1 MRWKLPSLRIG
12 KEYEKRR
19 EEKIASLITLRREN
33 GGEDEID
40 FDHNILFEDRF
51 DCIQDNSNSNNNNSN
66 NIQSESPSETLVDDP
81 ALLSLPSFPIS
92 SSSASSEL
100 SELQSFGPGWRIE
113 FRPLEVQLTDYENAA
128 FAIFTVLLS
137 RCIAS
142 QGHNFYL
149 PMSYVEENMRRAQV
163 KDAVR
168 TERFFIRRNSIKS
181 STLPPSAASEALKT
195 TPCASSISESDCE
208 CIDCPPPASMIPAIP
223 TVPSRK
229 YDIPSLREIDIAEL
243 TMDEIFNGEK
253 DLNRLD
259 RFKGFIPMLLEY
271 INSLG
276 CDDRL
281 YVTKEL
287 LPYFTLLSD
296 KAKADLPTT
305 AQWMREKILHPP
317 SPLSETP
324 LFTKEGVLNPQ
335 RVDYLLRLCEDIG
348 MGRIQCPELYGYR
361 QSTPVKEMKKIL
373 SDPMTNHLS
382 LLNMTMIANL
392 DKIDEEDLMFTN
404 FSCFIK
410 PVSFQSTSTIS
421 LTRDGVE
428 QEDRIL
434 LDDVR
439 GSRGALDSRNISIM
453 SLSVEESEVE
463 DSKSVVKEDEVR
475 EERER
480 RSSSPSP
487 FRRIRNFVS
496 NLFERKKRNREES
509 IRF

>member
-12 KEYEKRR
+12 KEYEQRR
-19 EEKIASLITLRREN
+19 EEKTASLITLRREN

-51 DCIQDNSNSNNNNSN
+51 DCIQDNGNSNNNNSN
-66 NIQSESPSETLVDDP
+66 NIQNESRSETLDDP
-81 ALLSLPSFPIS
+81 ALLPLLPSFPIS
-92 SSSASSEL
+92 SGITSNEL
-100 SELQSFGPGWRIE
+100 SDLQSFGPGWRIE

-168 TERFFIRRNSIKS
+168 TEKFFIRRNSIKS
-181 STLPPSAASEALKT
+181 STLSPTTVSEGLKT

-223 TVPSRK
+223 TIPTRK
-229 YDIPSLREIDIAEL
+229 YDIPSLQEIDVAEL

-305 AQWMREKILHPP
+305 AQWMREQILHPP

-348 MGRIQCPELYGYR
+348 MGRIQCPELYGFR
-361 QSTPVKEMKKIL
+361 QATPVKEMKKIL
-373 SDPMTNHLS
+373 SDPMTNHQS

-410 PVSFQSTSTIS
+410 PISFQSTSEIS
-421 LTRDGVE
+421 LTRDRVE
-428 QEDRIL
+428 QEDGI
-434 LDDVR
+434 LDDAR
-439 GSRGALDSRNISIM
+439 GRRSALDSRNISM
-453 SLSVEESEVE
+453 LSLLSAEESEVK
-463 DSKSVVKEDEVR
+463 DTKSVAREDEVI